1 MACDSAGHHDCN
13 TNAHMANH
21 AGIERLRN
29 RFMRQM
35 ISEIPSPNGLGRNIN
50 LCQGRWFC

>member
-35 ISEIPSPNGLGRNIN
+35 ISEIPSPNGLGSTIN